1 VYGQVLISLLPLYV
15 DKRLRYHDSQS
26 TLGLIR
32 GLLGRIERVFDQPD
46 SGIWEF
52 RNRLQHH
59 AYTYLFHWAGSR
71 AALKIAEALSDTALR
86 DKAAA
91 LVHRSEERI
100 EACYDPRR
108 EVYTQAVG
116 VEHLD
121 ASTLQLIS
129 LHYLDPGSHRAAAHL
144 AALERELKA
153 DHGLFFRYVHP
164 DDFGRPQATFVGTA
178 FWYVEAL
185 ACVGRVDEAIAAV
198 EGLLRH
204 ANHLGL
210 FSEDVDLDGGQWGNF
225 PQTYSHVGLMN
236 AVYRI
241 ARRLDQP
248 IFF

>member
-1 VYGQVLISLLPLYV
+1 
-15 DKRLRYHDSQS
+15 
-26 TLGLIR
+26 
-32 GLLGRIERVFDQPD
+32 
-46 SGIWEF
+46 
-52 RNRLQHH
+52 
-59 AYTYLFHWAGSR
+59 
-71 AALKIAEALSDTALR
+71 
-86 DKAAA
+86 
-91 LVHRSEERI
+91 
-100 EACYDPRR
+100 
-108 EVYTQAVG
+108 VYTQAVG